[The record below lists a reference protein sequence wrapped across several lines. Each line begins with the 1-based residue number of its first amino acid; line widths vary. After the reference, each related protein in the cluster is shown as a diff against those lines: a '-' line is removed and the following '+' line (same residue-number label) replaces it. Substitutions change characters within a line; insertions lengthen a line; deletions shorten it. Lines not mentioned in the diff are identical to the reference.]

1 MPDPDLKQRARD
13 FHAKRRLGQNFLVNP
28 ERLSEIAH
36 AIDILP
42 SDHVLEIGPGLG
54 FLTTRLAALGA
65 RLTAVEL
72 DRECISTLDALSLPR
87 FNLIHA
93 DFLECDLASILS
105 EKTKIIGNIPFNI
118 TTPII
123 ARLLGEI
130 GEPSPWLSQIDSVV
144 LTVQREVGRR
154 LVARPGD
161 DDYSQI
167 TLLID
172 YFAKSELLFMIQ
184 PDEFYPVPDVTSAVV
199 RLVPHAAPPV
209 QCADTKLLRQLIQA
223 GFRQRR
229 KMLRNNLGFLKLPQA
244 RITEVFEKL
253 NFDPQV
259 RAERLSLKQFAMM
272 SDAFSQ
278 TNTHPDDVKHG
289 APSTV

>member
-1 MPDPDLKQRARD
+1 MPDLKQIARD
-13 FHAKRRLGQNFLVNP
+13 FHAKKRLGQNFLVNS
-28 ERLSEIAH
+28 ERLTEISSALK
-36 AIDILP
+36 IQP

-54 FLTTRLAALGA
+54 FLTTDLAASGA

-72 DRECISTLDALSLPR
+72 DKECIRGLEALSLPGL
-87 FNLIHA
+87 NLIEA
-93 DFLECDLASILS
+93 DFLQCDLATILS
-105 EKTKIIGNIPFNI
+105 EKTKIVGNIPYNI

-130 GEPSPWLSQIDSVV
+130 GEPSPWLSQIDSIV
-144 LTVQREVGRR
+144 LTVQREVARR

-172 YFAKSELLFMIQ
+172 YFAKSELLFMIGAE
-184 PDEFYPVPDVTSAVV
+184 EFFPVPDVTSAVV
-199 RLVPHAAPPV
+199 RLTPHAAKPIE
-209 QCADTKLLRQLIQA
+209 CSNDKLLRQLVKA

-229 KMLRNNLGFLKLPQA
+229 KMLKNNLGFLRLPAEQISEIF
-244 RITEVFEKL
+244 REL

-259 RAERLSLKQFAMM
+259 RAERLSLKQFALLA
-272 SDAFSQ
+272 DICSQ
-278 TNTHPDDVKHG
+278 SKYSPDGVEKG
-289 APSTV
+289 TPSTV

>member
-1 MPDPDLKQRARD
+1 MPDLKQIARD
-13 FHAKRRLGQNFLVNP
+13 FHAKKRLGQNFLINS
-28 ERLSEIAH
+28 ERLSEIGSA
-36 AIDILP
+36 LKLQP

-54 FLTTRLAALGA
+54 FLTTELVASGA

-72 DRECISTLDALSLPR
+72 DKECVQALTALSLPA
-87 FNLIHA
+87 FNLIEA
-93 DFLECDLASILS
+93 DFLECDLAAILT

-130 GEPSPWLSQIDSVV
+130 GEPSPWLSQIDSIV
-144 LTVQREVGRR
+144 LTVQRELGRR

-172 YFAKSELLFMIQ
+172 YFAKSELLFTIA
-184 PDEFYPVPDVTSAVV
+184 PEEFYPAPEVTSAVV
-199 RLVPHAAPPV
+199 RLTPHAKPPI
-209 QCADTKLLRQLIQA
+209 QCENKKLLRHLIQA

-229 KMLRNNLGFLKLPQA
+229 KMLKNNLGFLKLPPEQISEIF
-244 RITEVFEKL
+244 RQL

-259 RAERLSLKQFAMM
+259 RAERLSLAQFALLA
-272 SDAFSQ
+272 DACSQEEFS
-278 TNTHPDDVKHG
+278 PDGAKEG

>member
-1 MPDPDLKQRARD
+1 MRDLKQIARD
-13 FHAKRRLGQNFLVNP
+13 FHAKKRLGQNFLVNS
-28 ERLSEIAH
+28 ERLTEISSALK
-36 AIDILP
+36 IQP

-54 FLTTRLAALGA
+54 FLTTELAASGA

-72 DRECISTLDALSLPR
+72 DKECIRGLAALSLPGL
-87 FNLIHA
+87 NLIEA
-93 DFLECDLASILS
+93 DFLECDLATILS
-105 EKTKIIGNIPFNI
+105 EKTKIIGNIPYNI

-130 GEPSPWLSQIDSVV
+130 GEPSPWLSQIDSIV

-172 YFAKSELLFMIQ
+172 YFAKSELLFMIA

-199 RLVPHAAPPV
+199 RLTPHAAPPIE
-209 QCADTKLLRQLIQA
+209 CSNEKLLRQLVKA

-229 KMLRNNLGFLKLPQA
+229 KMLRNNLGFLKLPAEQISEIF
-244 RITEVFEKL
+244 REL

-259 RAERLSLKQFAMM
+259 RAERLSLKQFALLA
-272 SDAFSQ
+272 DTCSQ
-278 TNTHPDDVKHG
+278 SKYSPDGVKKG
-289 APSTV
+289 TPSTV